1 MATDFEKSI
10 DSFQS
15 RIDAKRLLL
24 ETKANEIKA
33 SLLDE
38 KAIYDKKEALVYA
51 STGLSNRYLN
61 DTTLKDFPTIFN
73 AARDRLDGDT
83 IKVTSP
89 YEVGYGG
96 DNPKTET
103 IRLGSS
109 DPGVGLDTY
118 EIAKLDAAGNV
129 LPYNQNK
136 FKYHAAHYAR
146 INQMPVSYVTQEML
160 NKEAEVQTNRL
171 VTELYKGQTWDDYGV
186 KPKIGEAVPYPK
198 EVQTEL
204 DALYI
209 ELEQAK
215 ALQKERDATANT
227 PTAMPKGTSGEA
239 VNAGTALA
247 NMVQLGSRK
256 INEIRSNVSVGEL
269 EHEIHKV
276 KFYAN
281 ESRPPIDLSLLTG
294 DIEIDI
300 RKDGVGIYDRD
311 LGTLY
316 SANTG
321 ENINTKL
328 NTITNNAGYWSKYN
342 KGFVENIRTNINKLE
357 LQDDPNG
364 DGFISEIGYGLQGG
378 VDNVQATGF
387 AFAGLIMTMT
397 GNQQLATRFFNRYL
411 DNIDEAHSRG
421 GKIPKVED
429 VDWTNGRQTLSKLGR
444 TLGEGIPSIATM
456 MGGAGVMK
464 WLGNNLAKKL
474 ISRKMSDS
482 ARIKLVNQIT
492 KFSTYTGAFVP
503 AFGMETG
510 SIWGDV
516 ASRGETDAQAQW
528 GSLSAGAL
536 AASLEALFPASF
548 FISKGIKKGATSEI
562 QDIFIKR
569 LTKSLGNISKQ
580 TATGASTEAITE
592 GLQFIVEDI
601 AAELI
606 VEGNLDKL
614 NADEFVSGI
623 INSMFAGAI
632 PGGGLRLGTTTLSE
646 TAGGIGN
653 IVDGDL
659 RQSKKRT
666 REIQQE
672 ARTAGNE
679 ALLDETETRSLDD
692 VVTDSDN
699 TMATVVKDVIKQ
711 TKDLKL
717 EKIKNKSKIATAVDL
732 LDQLNTVKDSSAP
745 GTDTTTIDAQIVR
758 LEESIGA
765 YQSGSPEIQN
775 SIQATVIKNKSN
787 RDAKAI
793 NARFDIA
800 ESEANSPEEI
810 ASVQQARDEALLK
823 VAIAETKAIDK
834 IRRSKPVL
842 KANRAK
848 KDVLSAAVKEDIAK
862 INRINEKLKDPKLSK
877 AQKKRLNRQLQSL
890 GRTVNTIT
898 NQNELAANLAE
909 EAETALDSFDFRER
923 VVIRTNNEAIDSAV
937 KASEEVLIEVNSA
950 NNNVIVDPI
959 EVSEVMGGLVVMY
972 ERLKELKNEL
982 LLAASKTTSKREQ
995 KDLNKQIRK
1004 VNTQIIKI
1012 EQAIKDNKTNREE
1025 TTSEDK
1031 NTAEKEQEQAS
1042 DILESLNINEINKEV
1057 KLPEKVK
1064 KNLSETEKD
1073 LLAIRERLY
1082 NLRVKLTAAEEA
1094 DGTNTLVK
1102 VHKEVIEGNKRNKGV
1117 KSYLKIFGQNK
1128 RYPAG
1133 FGRFL
1138 ARHRKKLKALEQA
1151 LEQWDKKGDVNAAP
1165 LYVDQVTYEISEE
1178 ATEKS
1183 WFVNDGTSKLI
1194 DYVKN
1199 EVAYLEQLDK
1209 YIYAIIANNDF
1220 KDTVK
1225 EAEDATKAME
1235 DSIEAQSVDIEGES
1249 DLNSAEFEDAV
1260 EEEPIQ
1266 AEEVIKPKTET
1277 AKPKEEVIPP
1287 TKAELEE
1294 KEKSASNNINIL
1306 EATILKDQAE
1316 LDTLKDNVDLGSK
1329 NKAKTL
1335 AYRIKANKELVT
1347 AFKKIQKQSL
1357 NKLEKIRQ
1365 EQGILNNV
1373 LNKFTNDFFPL
1384 AKTSDSLLRVRDL
1397 FKVKDATRTS
1407 FFSEND
1413 STTLTAE
1420 TIRKKLIA
1428 LGMDKDNSSKEN
1440 ALYVD
1445 TVAKMFTIFKKSL
1458 VTNILPNLDNINEKL
1473 QDGGVMALS
1482 NPQLLL
1488 SLQNGSI
1495 PDEVILAMMLSTMH
1509 WAAINQNITRNTPR
1523 YKIAAMLFDDPKQ
1536 VSRIS
1541 TKQSETFKNAGLPL
1555 SSAVRDISK
1564 EIFDTL
1570 NIAGEKTTE
1579 EDLIIRLDLAKLN
1592 PAFHDILS
1600 PDATIANGAST
1611 ALALLAI
1618 EAGRYLQ
1625 LPTNLR
1631 VSNKVE
1637 VKSKGKN
1644 GSNVF
1649 KNVSATI
1656 IEGGFIQFHHG
1667 RYDPTLFDN
1676 ADRYGALEN
1685 GKVTLNTIIV
1695 KNTNSTNS
1703 ILEIFKD
1710 NGKNFEIIKGS
1721 RTILNDVY
1729 SEPVT
1734 EVQERTRNSFFDLP
1748 GEHTDVVEALQ
1759 EVKHTAKEDLYP
1771 IFRALST
1778 ETLHELV
1785 EVKKLNEQHDE
1796 SVEGV
1801 KASNEEKIRDVE
1813 IINDYVE
1820 NNKNKGFFY
1829 RWNVMIQ
1836 GRFQI
1841 MSNTINPQ
1849 RSKIHRAFFYPDNP
1863 ATVKTAADLAIFKL
1877 AVTQAFGFKLTT
1889 LAEAENQ
1896 FNALLDENTSAGAI
1910 IKEILAQLEM
1920 LPKTKLESVV
1930 VAELNNLVIQL
1941 INEGTVKPSMHVI
1954 EGLVAL
1960 QQYDANKEFVTT
1972 IGFETDGT
1980 TNGYAIALMQFAK
1993 GNVQT
1998 VIEDLKRVGFDA
2010 SDSAPNEKTFESFI
2024 AKGSLDVYQYF
2035 SDTLYKKIEKLKL
2048 SAQDLDSITIL
2059 HGEFFDET
2067 TKKLTKFARD
2077 LAKNPVMIANY
2088 GASIIKIINSVLDSI
2103 VPSLYDK
2110 LAKLQTEFNN
2120 ADKAEQKLIRDKV
2133 QVIQNS
2139 LNTILKEKN
2148 QQEVNLVSRLNKK
2161 GSTKSKFNGKDYQ
2174 NNLYGFIFQGK
2185 QELAVKLHFK
2195 QIYSE
2200 PFTQTLDDILGP
2212 IKESTDSIVKAA
2224 EAMHIIFMNEYTKA
2238 ITYVVNGETKT
2249 ISNYATKLAIA
2260 ATLAN
2265 KFMPRSKGV
2274 WSTSDADV
2282 MELINTS
2289 LKPSTNIQIFT
2300 QGIAQPVE
2308 EKTAGWGVLSDH
2320 QYSNLETLTFAPEF
2334 ISPGVSAVIRMIQNI
2349 DSVLIGTA
2357 IKHNPKVIPIHDAI
2371 YSAVTEAIENAKVY
2385 NNKFKDIGI
2394 THSLLKDIKEQ
2405 LQKTVN
2411 NLSKESKIEVEEK
2424 LKTDTFQIESLEKRL
2439 KRLKESK
2446 ITPQVSKD
2454 ILATAAEIAIY
2465 KDTVSLAS
2473 IEEEVTR
2480 NIIEVADVHSKID
2493 FANATSSQM
2502 YVPESAENIA
2512 LKPSS
2517 EIENAQGTDTID
2529 VYDDNKEVNTD
2540 QNIDIVNSQDD
2551 VLNAN
2556 DEIDAINNELL
2567 EAQQEEYDIAS
2578 SNNINTVPLVWEPL
2592 TKTKINAK
2600 TRAELLEIAK
2610 GINVAVEDNA
2620 TKAKIIQRITDHQN
2634 GIPQEPVKPVT
2645 LKFTNNLAFINYVKA
2660 LGGINPESTLAAEL
2674 KSQDILPK
2682 SMPGLFRK
2690 NSKTGNLDNIP
2701 VVELQAADLFP
2712 EEDDNGYASVD
2723 WVIDRIVEEVAGN
2736 AGLTDINQNAKEQN
2750 ELELQQYEEDLAEY
2764 KIAKAKTDIDE
2775 QNSEVLGSL
2784 EQEVTEELK
2793 QIYTTRNLRISLL
2806 SIFDK
2811 IGMMHSQAFFSKADK
2826 DTQQKH
2832 LKRVLKDIVGRAGP
2846 ILDSTTVTLFKGR
2859 IKTGGHANITNNS
2872 VRVNINKFAPRAYAQ
2887 QNGQEV
2893 YTHELIHILTRFI
2906 LKNDSSFRTDVKR
2919 IRQQVKREI
2928 ERTEERPYEIF
2939 LHRDKDGNVIF
2950 RRDEASEIESA
2961 KEQYDYVF
2969 VKPPADAVLDEFLAY
2984 ALTNKFLVAKLK
2996 SMPASKVPLWNK
3008 NANDKP
3014 SDVVE
3019 KLFDLFAE
3027 MLKRFGDLLRGKNKS
3042 RNLEEEIFNLTK
3054 EIVEVNQS
3062 KRNKISDALYADKVG
3077 KFADQSNQILSDFI
3091 KQYGSKGF
3099 DIASE
3104 EYKNLVNTLTKDGKM
3119 TGFVANALY
3128 SSTIVALLTKKNQE
3142 LIENDSKIQKVLAT
3156 IYGKFNSQTLLVL
3169 SSLKTDVLQ
3178 NIDQDFIQMLY
3189 RSNKLVDANRKA
3201 HKEISQKEIRKK
3213 FKDYESL
3220 TKEDKEAITRV
3231 VFKTDLA
3238 VLIETN
3244 AFTIEEV
3251 MGLISNPVLLKEAIA
3266 KYSKG
3271 LTKYQLLQSKG
3282 LADYMLTNKTE
3293 VSNQWLNANNIY
3305 VTNPKGSKADV
3316 ITNIDIYVTLLAL
3329 NQTAQGAK
3337 ELFTVIEQREF
3348 NLDSKVNGISSLL
3361 NLHTEFK
3368 KDSLE
3373 RGFSSN
3379 PVLMQKGYIS
3389 QITDTD
3395 VSLRVEFSDTAT
3407 QLKMKAA
3414 KYKFIGNFHNIE
3426 GLDTE
3431 NYGLYVLNNDPDS
3444 TRTKSILSM
3453 TAMRAFG
3460 EDFLSIKD
3468 RKGDSKGQM
3477 KEALAKFV
3485 ALQTKNSIN
3494 QNKTGQTTKGYKM
3507 IPLPDED
3514 LNIVNYRIS
3523 LRQNEL
3529 ENHLNQNLE
3538 FDEILPTMYS
3548 QTEDKINSELVNKE
3562 AIKLMDQYRKTV
3574 YKKNPKAFINILDPK
3589 YQEEYFQPLPKQ
3601 AKYEIMQR
3609 ARFNKKLGQEEFLVE
3624 RGYLDVIFGYINPS
3638 LSSLVP
3644 TPREGSKFAIAADTT
3659 KRRIKVGEKA
3669 IKELVNI
3676 GKISIVIKIP
3686 IVPAANFTSNFI
3698 TSWMYGVP
3706 PWYLAKKW
3714 YEGVKELKSYQTMA
3728 EEVKAIDLE
3737 MISNPAQK
3745 TNSALKLKRAT
3756 LVADMN
3762 KNKVA
3767 PFIDMGLFNSI
3778 TEDINQNE
3786 FTYRN
3791 KFLTKFREKG
3801 SKLVTGKVMDIAN
3814 QAYLGENTAIFKASM
3829 HFLQISDFIARYAL
3843 YEYQTKEKGMDK
3855 KKAYQQMIQTFV
3867 NYDQPLNRYL
3877 GYTNDMGLILFVKY
3891 WIRIQRAGL
3900 NLIIEKPLNAALLF
3914 SGNSLLGLDIET
3926 ILNSSLITGNFFP
3939 TLGGFEKIL
3948 EEVIIPPGLEIL
3960 SGEGF

>member
-1 MATDFEKSI
+1 
-10 DSFQS
+10 
-15 RIDAKRLLL
+15 
-24 ETKANEIKA
+24 
-33 SLLDE
+33 
-38 KAIYDKKEALVYA
+38 
-51 STGLSNRYLN
+51 
-61 DTTLKDFPTIFN
+61 
-73 AARDRLDGDT
+73 
-83 IKVTSP
+83 
-89 YEVGYGG
+89 
-96 DNPKTET
+96 
-103 IRLGSS
+103 
-109 DPGVGLDTY
+109 
-118 EIAKLDAAGNV
+118 
-129 LPYNQNK
+129 
-136 FKYHAAHYAR
+136 
-146 INQMPVSYVTQEML
+146 
-160 NKEAEVQTNRL
+160 
-171 VTELYKGQTWDDYGV
+171 
-186 KPKIGEAVPYPK
+186 
-198 EVQTEL
+198 
-204 DALYI
+204 
-209 ELEQAK
+209 
-215 ALQKERDATANT
+215 
-227 PTAMPKGTSGEA
+227 
-239 VNAGTALA
+239 
-247 NMVQLGSRK
+247 
-256 INEIRSNVSVGEL
+256 
-269 EHEIHKV
+269 
-276 KFYAN
+276 
-281 ESRPPIDLSLLTG
+281 
-294 DIEIDI
+294 
-300 RKDGVGIYDRD
+300 
-311 LGTLY
+311 
-316 SANTG
+316 
-321 ENINTKL
+321 
-328 NTITNNAGYWSKYN
+328 
-342 KGFVENIRTNINKLE
+342 
-357 LQDDPNG
+357 
-364 DGFISEIGYGLQGG
+364 
-378 VDNVQATGF
+378 
-387 AFAGLIMTMT
+387 
-397 GNQQLATRFFNRYL
+397 
-411 DNIDEAHSRG
+411 
-421 GKIPKVED
+421 
-429 VDWTNGRQTLSKLGR
+429 
-444 TLGEGIPSIATM
+444 
-456 MGGAGVMK
+456 
-464 WLGNNLAKKL
+464 
-474 ISRKMSDS
+474 
-482 ARIKLVNQIT
+482 
-492 KFSTYTGAFVP
+492 
-503 AFGMETG
+503 
-510 SIWGDV
+510 
-516 ASRGETDAQAQW
+516 
-528 GSLSAGAL
+528 
-536 AASLEALFPASF
+536 
-548 FISKGIKKGATSEI
+548 
-562 QDIFIKR
+562 
-569 LTKSLGNISKQ
+569 
-580 TATGASTEAITE
+580 
-592 GLQFIVEDI
+592 
-601 AAELI
+601 
-606 VEGNLDKL
+606 
-614 NADEFVSGI
+614 
-623 INSMFAGAI
+623 
-632 PGGGLRLGTTTLSE
+632 
-646 TAGGIGN
+646 
-653 IVDGDL
+653 
-659 RQSKKRT
+659 
-666 REIQQE
+666 
-672 ARTAGNE
+672 
-679 ALLDETETRSLDD
+679 
-692 VVTDSDN
+692 
-699 TMATVVKDVIKQ
+699 
-711 TKDLKL
+711 
-717 EKIKNKSKIATAVDL
+717 
-732 LDQLNTVKDSSAP
+732 
-745 GTDTTTIDAQIVR
+745 
-758 LEESIGA
+758 
-765 YQSGSPEIQN
+765 
-775 SIQATVIKNKSN
+775 
-787 RDAKAI
+787 
-793 NARFDIA
+793 
-800 ESEANSPEEI
+800 
-810 ASVQQARDEALLK
+810 
-823 VAIAETKAIDK
+823 
-834 IRRSKPVL
+834 
-842 KANRAK
+842 
-848 KDVLSAAVKEDIAK
+848 
-862 INRINEKLKDPKLSK
+862 
-877 AQKKRLNRQLQSL
+877 
-890 GRTVNTIT
+890 
-898 NQNELAANLAE
+898 
-909 EAETALDSFDFRER
+909 
-923 VVIRTNNEAIDSAV
+923 
-937 KASEEVLIEVNSA
+937 
-950 NNNVIVDPI
+950 
-959 EVSEVMGGLVVMY
+959 
-972 ERLKELKNEL
+972 
-982 LLAASKTTSKREQ
+982 
-995 KDLNKQIRK
+995 
-1004 VNTQIIKI
+1004 
-1012 EQAIKDNKTNREE
+1012 
-1025 TTSEDK
+1025 
-1031 NTAEKEQEQAS
+1031 
-1042 DILESLNINEINKEV
+1042 
-1057 KLPEKVK
+1057 
-1064 KNLSETEKD
+1064 
-1073 LLAIRERLY
+1073 
-1082 NLRVKLTAAEEA
+1082 
-1094 DGTNTLVK
+1094 
-1102 VHKEVIEGNKRNKGV
+1102 
-1117 KSYLKIFGQNK
+1117 
-1128 RYPAG
+1128 
-1133 FGRFL
+1133 
-1138 ARHRKKLKALEQA
+1138 
-1151 LEQWDKKGDVNAAP
+1151 
-1165 LYVDQVTYEISEE
+1165 
-1178 ATEKS
+1178 
-1183 WFVNDGTSKLI
+1183 
-1194 DYVKN
+1194 
-1199 EVAYLEQLDK
+1199 
-1209 YIYAIIANNDF
+1209 
-1220 KDTVK
+1220 
-1225 EAEDATKAME
+1225 
-1235 DSIEAQSVDIEGES
+1235 
-1249 DLNSAEFEDAV
+1249 
-1260 EEEPIQ
+1260 
-1266 AEEVIKPKTET
+1266 
-1277 AKPKEEVIPP
+1277 
-1287 TKAELEE
+1287 
-1294 KEKSASNNINIL
+1294 
-1306 EATILKDQAE
+1306 
-1316 LDTLKDNVDLGSK
+1316 
-1329 NKAKTL
+1329 
-1335 AYRIKANKELVT
+1335 
-1347 AFKKIQKQSL
+1347 
-1357 NKLEKIRQ
+1357 
-1365 EQGILNNV
+1365 
-1373 LNKFTNDFFPL
+1373 
-1384 AKTSDSLLRVRDL
+1384 
-1397 FKVKDATRTS
+1397 
-1407 FFSEND
+1407 
-1413 STTLTAE
+1413 
-1420 TIRKKLIA
+1420 
-1428 LGMDKDNSSKEN
+1428 
-1440 ALYVD
+1440 
-1445 TVAKMFTIFKKSL
+1445 
-1458 VTNILPNLDNINEKL
+1458 
-1473 QDGGVMALS
+1473 
-1482 NPQLLL
+1482 
-1488 SLQNGSI
+1488 
-1495 PDEVILAMMLSTMH
+1495 MH

-1579 EDLIIRLDLAKLN
+1579 EELIIRLDLAKLN

-1625 LPTNLR
+1625 LPTDLR
-1631 VSNKVE
+1631 VSNEVE

-1649 KNVSATI
+1649 KNISATI

-1820 NNKNKGFFY
+1820 KSKNKGFFY

-1896 FNALLDENTSAGAI
+1896 FDALLDENTSAGAI
-1910 IKEILAQLEM
+1910 IAEILKSLEAEKVRSEILKS
-1920 LPKTKLESVV
+1920 LPKKDVEIAINQGDLTLIDK
-1930 VAELNNLVIQL
+1930 ELNKLVIQL
-1941 INEGTVKPSMHVI
+1941 INEGTIKPSMHVI

-1980 TNGYAIALMQFAK
+1980 TNGYAIALLQFAK

-2148 QQEVNLVSRLNKK
+2148 QQEVNLVSRLNKT
-2161 GSTKSKFNGKDYQ
+2161 GSTKSKFNKKYYQ

-2238 ITYVVNGETKT
+2238 ITYVINGETKT

-2411 NLSKESKIEVEEK
+2411 NLSKESKKEVEEK
-2424 LKTDTFQIESLEKRL
+2424 LKTDTFEIDSLERKL

-2454 ILATAAEIAIY
+2454 ILATAAKIAIY
-2465 KDTVSLAS
+2465 IDTVSLAS

-2600 TRAELLEIAK
+2600 TREELLEIAK
-2610 GINVAVEDNA
+2610 SINVAVENNA

-2634 GIPQEPVKPVT
+2634 GIPQEPVKPIT

-2690 NSKTGNLDNIP
+2690 DSKTGNLDNIP

-2793 QIYTTRNLRISLL
+2793 QIYTTRDLRISLL

-2996 SMPASKVPLWNK
+2996 SMPANKVPLWNK

-3027 MLKRFGDLLRGKNKS
+3027 MLKRFGDLLRGKKKS

-3099 DIASE
+3099 DLASE
-3104 EYKNLVNTLTKDGKM
+3104 EYKNLVNTLTKNGKM

-3169 SSLKTDVLQ
+3169 SSLKTDALQ
-3178 NIDQDFIQMLY
+3178 NIDQDFIRMLY

-3251 MGLISNPVLLKEAIA
+3251 MGLISNPVLLKEAID

-3368 KDSLE
+3368 QDSLE
-3373 RGFSSN
+3373 RGFSNN

-3414 KYKFIGNFHNIE
+3414 HYTFIGNFHNIE

-3548 QTEDKINSELVNKE
+3548 QTEDKINSELVNRE

-3574 YKKNPKAFINILDPK
+3574 YKKNPKAFINILDPI

-3644 TPREGSKFAIAADTT
+3644 TPKEGSEFAIAADTT
-3659 KRRIKVGEKA
+3659 KRRIRVGEKA

-3676 GKISIVIKIP
+3676 GKIAIVIKIP
-3686 IVPAANFTSNFI
+3686 IVPAANFTSNFV

-3843 YEYQTKEKGMDK
+3843 YEYQTKEKGMDE

-3900 NLIIEKPLNAALLF
+3900 NLIIEKPLNSALLF